1 MLLTGWPA
9 RGILFLLLLFFYIS
23 QWGYSSFLSFLQV
36 SFQHL
41 SRLLLQL
48 SCCFVTTTGAALKAA
63 GFFPELL
70 LSSLLPHSEKH
81 GLYCL
86 FFTLPFFFF
95 LTKWAENHSFFPLD
109 KADIRQVHLFSLQD
123 QWQKKLHGHLKLT
136 SHSSRELTAEEMT
149 ILQLFFKITEEINLD
164 VCVLNTI
171 SELT

>member
-95 LTKWAENHSFFPLD
+95 FFNQVGWKSFFFPSGQGRHQTGPSVLLTGSVAKETAWTPKTYIPLF
-109 KADIRQVHLFSLQD
+109 KRADSWRNDHIAIVF
-123 QWQKKLHGHLKLT
+123 
-136 SHSSRELTAEEMT
+136 
-149 ILQLFFKITEEINLD
+149 
-164 VCVLNTI
+164 
-171 SELT
+171 